1 MFSLTV
7 DEAAECLGVGRAR
20 IYQLIRC
27 GEISAEKVA
36 NIWLIDDQ
44 SVAARRV
51 AAPKVG
57 RPIKSKSAK
66 TAIKTYTLM
75 NRTHEVLTFYYDDTI
90 QTFSDAGEIVDAQRA
105 PFGLVSPRGRNVSA
119 KALEYWWKHRS
130 IPRTRKGLESKLAQ
144 LGLEAAAQIPFKSL
158 GLSLSDQYWVRPQ
171 DCAVEWSDVNYFEN
185 DFSELPAQGDWLA
198 DVGLDSPD
206 NTSEGELPK
215 KWICSE
221 GKRLLLKGGT
231 VLGQESYNEV
241 VATKLFE
248 RLLGQDEFIP
258 YRLTKGEGDP
268 ACQCECFISS
278 DEEYVPASYVRQVM
292 RQPNHRN
299 DFQHYIDCC
308 SALGASDVEL
318 ALSKMIVCDDLLGN
332 TDRHWRNFGIVRNVE
347 TLECRIAP
355 LFDTGTSLWC
365 KATLGSL
372 QARDFSFATKPFYAD
387 ANRQLRL
394 VNDYSW
400 FDPDALDGFTDEVAG
415 VLGENSA
422 LADRVDYV
430 CCAVQERI
438 DRIMRML

>member
-7 DEAAECLGVGRAR
+7 DEAAERLGVGRAR

-27 GEISAEKVA
+27 GGLSAEKVA
-36 NIWLIDDQ
+36 KIWLVDDQ
-44 SVAARRV
+44 SVEARRA

-57 RPIKSKSAK
+57 RPIKSKSTK
-66 TAIKTYTLM
+66 TTVKTYTLM
-75 NRTHEVLTFYYDDTI
+75 NRTHEVLTFCYDDTVRI
-90 QTFSDAGEIVDAQRA
+90 FSDAGEIVDAQRA
-105 PFGLVSPRGRNVSA
+105 PFGLVSPRGRSVSA

-171 DCAVEWSDVNYFEN
+171 DCVVEWSDINYFEN
-185 DFSELPAQGDWLA
+185 DFTELSDEGDWLA

-215 KWICSE
+215 KWICKG
-221 GKRLLLKGGT
+221 GKRVLLKGGT
-231 VLGQESYNEV
+231 VLGQEPYNEV

-248 RLLGQDEFIP
+248 RVLELDEYVP
-258 YRLTKGEGDP
+258 YRLRAGKGDP
-268 ACQCECFISS
+268 ACQCECFVSS
-278 DEEYVPASYVRQVM
+278 VEEYVPAYYVRQLM
-292 RQPNHRN
+292 RQPNHRS
-299 DFQHYIDCC
+299 DYQHYLDCC
-308 SALGASDVEL
+308 AELGVDEVDL
-318 ALSKMIVCDDLLGN
+318 ALSKMIVCDDILGN

-365 KATLGSL
+365 KATLGSF
-372 QARDFSFATKPFYAD
+372 QAGDFSFATKPFYED

-400 FDPDALDGFTDEVAG
+400 FDPDALDGFADEVAG
-415 VLGENSA
+415 VLAENPA
-422 LADRVDYV
+422 LVHRVDYV
-430 CCAVQERI
+430 CSAVQGRI
-438 DRIMRML
+438 DRIVRRL